1 MVVLTPGKLTQSLI
15 VWDSANDSLDNSQ
28 HLKQIAQ
35 WWIGLDNISVQWN
48 GWFFSCTLHPMLVKQ
63 LILQDPQSDGSKLY
77 WRLEN
82 SPGAFSLTPS
92 KMVLDSRWQVLDIII
107 RTKSF
112 NQESEQK
119 HRVEVVSN
127 GARNDRRR

>member
-1 MVVLTPGKLTQSLI
+1 MVVLTPGKLTQQLI

-28 HLKQIAQ
+28 QLEQIAQ
-35 WWIGLDNISVQWN
+35 WWIGLDNTSVQWN
-48 GWFFSCTLHPMLVKQ
+48 GWFFPCTLHPMLVKQ
-63 LILQDPQSDGSKLY
+63 LILQEPQSDGSRLY
-77 WRLEN
+77 WRLED

-92 KMVLDSRWQVLDIII
+92 KMVLDPRWQTLDIII
-107 RTKSF
+107 RTKSL

-127 GARNDRRR
+127 GARNDRRH